1 MKIFVVF
8 GILLAGLFAV
18 DSYVARVDETRTFAE
33 GDAADKT
40 VVDVVQGL
48 GLSTL
53 AMLVE
58 RAGLV
63 STLKGKGPFT
73 VFGPTDDAF
82 LQLPL
87 NVRQALLLNN
97 TLLTDVLTY
106 HVVGSSVFSKDIS
119 QGKLVPSLYAKTNIR
134 FNTYPIGDTT
144 MVVTATGAP
153 INLKQVDQNATNG
166 VVHVLER
173 VMFPVPENDL
183 VTVAKAV
190 PELSDLVD
198 ALVKTKLDKALTG
211 DGPFTVFAP
220 TNAAFSKV
228 PKNLTVDDLT
238 GILKYHVVDTNLPT
252 VYSAGLQNNQ
262 KVLTLN
268 TTDITVKIDGGH
280 VELVDST
287 KVPGRVIMP
296 DVSVTNGVVHVI
308 DKVLIPPK
316 PSN

>member
-1 MKIFVVF
+1 MKTFAVF
-8 GILLAGLFAV
+8 GILLASLFAAE
-18 DSYVARVDETRTFAE
+18 SYVVRVEETRPIAKDDT
-33 GDAADKT
+33 ADKT
-40 VVDVVQGL
+40 VVDVVLGL

-58 RAGLV
+58 RAGLI
-63 STLKGKGPFT
+63 STLQGKGPFT
-73 VFGPTDDAF
+73 IFGPTDDAF
-82 LQLPL
+82 LKLPL
-87 NVRQALLLNN
+87 RVRQELLLNN

-106 HVVGSSVFSKDIS
+106 HVVGSSVFSKDIA
-119 QGKLVPSLYAKTNIR
+119 QDKLVPSLYAKTNIR
-134 FNTYPIGDTT
+134 FNTYPIGGPL
-144 MVVTATGAP
+144 MIATATGAP

-183 VTVAKAV
+183 VTVAMAV

-198 ALVKTKLDKALTG
+198 ALVKTKLDKAFTG

-220 TNAAFSKV
+220 TNAAFAKV

-238 GILKYHVVDTNLPT
+238 GILKYHVVDTKAPT

-268 TTDITVKIDGGH
+268 ATDITVKINDGN
-280 VELVDST
+280 VDLIDST
-287 KVPGRVIMP
+287 KIPSRVIAP
-296 DVSVTNGVVHVI
+296 DISVTNGVVHVI